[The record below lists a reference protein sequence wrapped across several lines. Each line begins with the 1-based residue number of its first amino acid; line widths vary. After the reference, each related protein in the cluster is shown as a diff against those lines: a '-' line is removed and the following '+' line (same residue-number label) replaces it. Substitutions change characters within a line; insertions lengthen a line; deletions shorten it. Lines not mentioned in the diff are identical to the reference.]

1 MLFIILI
8 GIIANVAP
16 YWESITMLTEIIA
29 VFGAIIGG
37 IAYLLFRLD
46 KASFA

>member
-16 YWESITMLTEIIA
+16 YWEAIKVITEIFV
-29 VFGAIIGG
+29 VFGVIIGG
-37 IAYLLFRLD
+37 ITYLLFRLD